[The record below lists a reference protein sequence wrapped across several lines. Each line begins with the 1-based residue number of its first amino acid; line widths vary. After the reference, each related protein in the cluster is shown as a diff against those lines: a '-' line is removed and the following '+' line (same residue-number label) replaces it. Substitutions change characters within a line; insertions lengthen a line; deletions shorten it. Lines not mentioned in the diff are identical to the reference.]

1 MYTLSE
7 VDNMFFDEVG
17 SYLITVVDGIGNK
30 AFNEKTAIIASLLTL
45 IALLIAFGF
54 AKEFKMNLV

>member
-1 MYTLSE
+1 
-7 VDNMFFDEVG
+7 MFFDEVG